1 LNFLPGHAVSILPR
15 TPATDVPPLPPHIS
29 LKQAR
34 NFMKA
39 MLSGD
44 PAAGSAI
51 ASTSRELVG
60 AILPGK
66 RDA

>member
-1 LNFLPGHAVSILPR
+1 M
-15 TPATDVPPLPPHIS
+15 TDPNIPPLPPHIS

-34 NFMKA
+34 NFMKS

-44 PAAGSAI
+44 PAAGSVI
-51 ASTSRELVG
+51 ASTARELVG

-66 RDA
+66 KD

>member
-1 LNFLPGHAVSILPR
+1 MVLDFV
-15 TPATDVPPLPPHIS
+15 PPHIS

-44 PAAGSAI
+44 PPAGGAI
-51 ASTSRELVG
+51 ASTARELVG

-66 RDA
+66 RDT